1 MKSERTFY
9 FKVSFGEGKEA
20 NGLYEVEALS
30 EIEAQDRA
38 LEEICSKLYHALPE
52 LDIEVTVEA
61 VNEDEN
67 TF

>member
-9 FKVSFGEGKEA
+9 FKVSFGEGREA
-20 NGLYEVEALS
+20 NGLYEVDALS
-30 EIEAQDRA
+30 EVEAQDKA

-61 VNEDEN
+61 VNEEED

>member
-1 MKSERTFY
+1 MKSESTFY
-9 FKVSFGEGKEA
+9 FKVSFGEGREA
-20 NGLYEVEALS
+20 NGLYEVDALS
-30 EIEAQDRA
+30 EVEAQDKA

-61 VNEDEN
+61 VNEEED